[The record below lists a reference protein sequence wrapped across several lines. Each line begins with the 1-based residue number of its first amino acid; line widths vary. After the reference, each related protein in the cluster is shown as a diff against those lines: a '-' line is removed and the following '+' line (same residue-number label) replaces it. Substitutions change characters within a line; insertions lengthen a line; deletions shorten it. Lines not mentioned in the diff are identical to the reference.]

1 MVWLGPGYFMSL
13 FTYSFSLKLLV
24 CLFNLGIP
32 KAVRFW
38 NLKPH
43 LKHRTF
49 CKTLRCFQRCCSIF
63 NDAIFQQCL
72 KKLQN
77 IVQTMHLTMSIAH
90 PYTAQACEGIS
101 SYEISPGTFFSFLN
115 FNLLDWFAGFLFGQA
130 CNAKDKSSPVRV
142 AFLSNNLLLRSD
154 KGPRP

>member
-90 PYTAQACEGIS
+90 PCLWTY
-101 SYEISPGTFFSFLN
+101 PKTFFRFRERIIWKLAEVQINVHIVN
-115 FNLLDWFAGFLFGQA
+115 FVVKHLLKRDILQERQR
-130 CNAKDKSSPVRV
+130 KIE
-142 AFLSNNLLLRSD
+142 
-154 KGPRP
+154 